1 MGNEN
6 YYPGTVHIKLLKYKG
21 KSLAANR
28 ISKFNQLDFDTLGAF
43 VNFLT
48 SKNLH

>member
-21 KSLAANR
+21 KSLTANR
-28 ISKFNQLDFDTLGAF
+28 ISKFK
-43 VNFLT
+43 T
-48 SKNLH
+48 STRLVHLSIS